1 MKDII
6 VYLTCIYGVA
16 KDLHYTSKGICFY
29 SLHLMFDNISDDILD
44 YIDEIKENYYLAN
57 DYEVPTAKEINT
69 QSLEFLSGSST
80 IEELK
85 NLITLCIYHIEEY
98 IRINENLNE
107 GDKSLLGDISNNL
120 NKKLGFVNQT
130 IKNSG
135 E

>member
-16 KDLHYTSKGICFY
+16 KDLHYTSKGIYFY

-57 DYEVPTAKEINT
+57 DYEVPTAKEINA